1 MSDHPTHKIPAVFGD
16 YRVEIQQELIPTV
29 WSFGIPIAWTTD
41 NEGAVTIKIIPQAGS
56 TITDDP
62 ELLAAIILRDAW
74 EGNE

>member
-1 MSDHPTHKIPAVFGD
+1 MSDQPTHKIPAVFGD
-16 YRVEIQQELIPTV
+16 YRVEIQQEMIAERYVSGLPAV
-29 WSFGIPIAWTTD
+29 WKYD
-41 NEGAVTIKIIPQAGS
+41 EEGAVTIKITPQAGS